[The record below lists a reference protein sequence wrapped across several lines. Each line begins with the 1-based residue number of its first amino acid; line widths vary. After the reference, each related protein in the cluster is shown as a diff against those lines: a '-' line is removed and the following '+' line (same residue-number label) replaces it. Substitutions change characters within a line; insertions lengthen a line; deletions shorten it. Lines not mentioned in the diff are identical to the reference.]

1 MNVLRVLVV
10 DDSLTIR
17 ATLEEVLQK
26 GGRCRVVGSASSV
39 EEARLMIPALQPD
52 VITLDLAL
60 PGADGMTFLD
70 EMSSPLHAPAVVVSS
85 STGPGSEKSQEAM
98 ARGAAACFD
107 KSRVV
112 SEGHR
117 LLRAVQ
123 MAALDHLRARVAGLE
138 RELRLKGVRA

>member
-17 ATLEEVLQK
+17 ATLEEILQK

-39 EEARLMIPALQPD
+39 EEARVMIPALQPD

-60 PGADGMTFLD
+60 PGADGMSFLD
-70 EMSSPLHAPAVVVSS
+70 EMSAPLHAPAVVVSS
-85 STGPGSEKSQEAM
+85 ATAPDTEISRQAI

-107 KSRVV
+107 KKKLV

-123 MAALDHLRARVAGLE
+123 MAALDHLRDRVAGLE
-138 RELRLKGVRA
+138 RELKINGVRC

>member
-1 MNVLRVLVV
+1 MNVLRVLVI

-17 ATLEEVLQK
+17 ATLEEILQK

-39 EEARLMIPALQPD
+39 EEARVMIPALQPD

-70 EMSSPLHAPAVVVSS
+70 EMSAPLHAPAVVVSS
-85 STGPGSEKSQEAM
+85 STGPDAEKTREAM

-112 SEGHR
+112 AEGHR

-123 MAALDHLRARVAGLE
+123 MAALDHLRERVAGLE
-138 RELRLKGVRA
+138 RELRLNGVRA